1 MFWLDIE
8 VLLARSSASSA
19 LKICCLASC
28 TNRFCSSFC
37 NSKCGLDLIKKH
49 AIRPSSFPWCQYWAS
64 QHRPSSSPTAPRL
77 HRIYIASHPSVQKND
92 LTYRYCSKLCNIR
105 VLVAEM
111 DNPNSKSSK
120 RLRPIPETSELLSFH
135 PVNDIMPPFFHVAT
149 NARTR
154 PLRFQPWRGTTGKM
168 GSLRWWMVYMCSQ
181 ESRVQ
186 KNRCTSSSSSGES
199 ILALSSNMLW
209 LCWTHTAK
217 SHFPILAASLP
228 PLCIQ
233 KILDGNRSEHEDFHL
248 GHKQNE
254 VWPKRLRLSFPRQL
268 NRKVRTTCSIFLET
282 EIESTTSHQFATMST
297 VCSQLFSMTYSL
309 GWICICM
316 RFSGKNCVLTCP
328 NRSYL
333 PMDLF
338 HIIVE
343 FSKQE
348 HGIGILK
355 WAMWLWS
362 ISMWLMNRAPETLE
376 VHSKHASC
384 TVTGSLPQTAC
395 RRCR

>member
-1 MFWLDIE
+1 
-8 VLLARSSASSA
+8 
-19 LKICCLASC
+19 
-28 TNRFCSSFC
+28 
-37 NSKCGLDLIKKH
+37 
-49 AIRPSSFPWCQYWAS
+49 
-64 QHRPSSSPTAPRL
+64 
-77 HRIYIASHPSVQKND
+77 
-92 LTYRYCSKLCNIR
+92 
-105 VLVAEM
+105 
-111 DNPNSKSSK
+111 
-120 RLRPIPETSELLSFH
+120 
-135 PVNDIMPPFFHVAT
+135 MPPFFHVAT
-149 NARTR
+149 NARNCTNQASSVPAVTR
-154 PLRFQPWRGTTGKM
+154 YNWQNGCVEMMDG
-168 GSLRWWMVYMCSQ
+168 VHVQ
-181 ESRVQ
+181 SRVQ

-282 EIESTTSHQFATMST
+282 EIESTTSHEFTTMST
-297 VCSQLFSMTYSL
+297 VCSQLFLLWLPLSEYARGSL
-309 GWICICM
+309 EN
-316 RFSGKNCVLTCP
+316 FVLTCS
-328 NRSYL
+328 NRNYL

-348 HGIGILK
+348 YGIGILK
-355 WAMWLWS
+355 WATWLWS

-395 RRCR
+395 RKCR